1 MKLRLG
7 ILGTGT
13 RGRCHLQTLQSDLAN
28 QVEVAALGERRT
40 AGLAQASEIAPGV
53 HIFEDEGEL
62 LRSDLDA
69 VCVATPNF
77 THVPLALQMLKA
89 GKHLLLETPCGIT
102 RAECHL
108 LAKAAGRTD
117 RVVMI
122 ANEGRHTP
130 LFQQVKARVD
140 AGEIG
145 RPRMV
150 WARQFAPFSKASED
164 WMMDSRRSGG
174 LLVAS
179 SSPVF
184 DLMNWWVGAR
194 PARVVAFGGRATSP
208 ASNIENEVH
217 DHATVSFDYDNGT
230 VGSLQICRFG
240 REWESRE
247 NDLEMGIV
255 GDTGSLQI
263 RHSDHQ
269 ILQRRQGDNTA
280 GPTVHHLG
288 EDATGKLNHS
298 PQFRR
303 LHAAFLAAV
312 RNGAR
317 PFPTV
322 ADSLDGALL
331 AIAAEESLRHGHA
344 VEV

>member
-7 ILGTGT
+7 ILGSGT
-13 RGRCHLQTLQSDLAN
+13 RGRCHLQTLQSVFAN
-28 QVEVAALGERRT
+28 QVEVVAWGGRETDGLER
-40 AGLAQASEIAPGV
+40 ANEIVPGV
-53 HIFEDEGEL
+53 RLFEDEGEL
-62 LRSDLDA
+62 LRSGLDA

-77 THVPLALQMLKA
+77 THVPLALQVLKA

-122 ANEGRHTP
+122 ANEGRHAP
-130 LFQQVKARVD
+130 LFQQVKAWVD

-150 WARQFAPFSKASED
+150 WARQFVPSPQPADD

-184 DLMNWWVGAR
+184 DLMNWWGGAR
-194 PARVVAFGGRATSP
+194 PARVVAFGGKAES
-208 ASNIENEVH
+208 SEMNIANAVH

-230 VGSLQICRFG
+230 VGTLQICRFG
-240 REWESRE
+240 RKSSG

-255 GDTGSLQI
+255 GDAGSLEI
-263 RHSDHQ
+263 HHSACQ
-269 ILQRRQGDNTA
+269 ILQWRQGDNTA
-280 GPTVHHLG
+280 APTVHHLG
-288 EDATGKLNHS
+288 EDASGQLNQ
-298 PQFRR
+298 PAQLRR

-312 RNGAR
+312 QNGAR
-317 PFPTV
+317 PFPTI
-322 ADSLDGALL
+322 ADSLDGTLL

>member
-13 RGRCHLQTLQSDLAN
+13 RGRCHLQTLQSDFAN

-40 AGLAQASEIAPGV
+40 AGLAQASEIVAGV

-122 ANEGRHTP
+122 ANEGRHAP

-145 RPRMV
+145 RPH
-150 WARQFAPFSKASED
+150 
-164 WMMDSRRSGG
+164 G
-174 LLVAS
+174 
-179 SSPVF
+179 
-184 DLMNWWVGAR
+184 VG
-194 PARVVAFGGRATSP
+194 
-208 ASNIENEVH
+208 
-217 DHATVSFDYDNGT
+217 
-230 VGSLQICRFG
+230 
-240 REWESRE
+240 
-247 NDLEMGIV
+247 
-255 GDTGSLQI
+255 
-263 RHSDHQ
+263 
-269 ILQRRQGDNTA
+269 
-280 GPTVHHLG
+280 
-288 EDATGKLNHS
+288 
-298 PQFRR
+298 
-303 LHAAFLAAV
+303 AAV
-312 RNGAR
+312 RSVLHDFGGLDDRLAPVRRPAGGEQQSGVRSHELVGRGTAR
-317 PFPTV
+317 TRSGV
-322 ADSLDGALL
+322 WRKGHL
-331 AIAAEESLRHGHA
+331 AGKQH
-344 VEV
+344 